1 MKRNFKFCLY
11 FILFFATGFQ
21 TKAQQLTPGSVA
33 FIAFQSDQPIA
44 FAFVNLVDIQPGTQI
59 SFTDNKW
66 GYNHLVLSEQT
77 VIWTSPDTVLPVGTI
92 VRLRDNGSP
101 NMQVTGAGT
110 TSGRLYI
117 MGGQGDQIFAYNG
130 PQDDPSFIAGISNS
144 NWQPTCDS
152 LTFFQFRTCLPSPL
166 VNGQTAVSFTNT
178 QAYNVDNGY
187 LAITPFDATGPEM
200 LSIINNINYW
210 YLDNGAGA
218 TWDNWP
224 DWNSGSTQPFAS
236 PINFTAS
243 EISVTE
249 GGALGTITLHIETP
263 QFTPQTVILNV
274 LEFPGI
280 TSTDYAT
287 TPPSFGSLNLEIP
300 ANTQDF
306 SFTVQALIDGFAEL
320 DETVTFVI
328 ASVSGGLV
336 TGNQD
341 AIAVTIINT
350 DQNFGQI
357 SFVED
362 TVWVTEGSAPGSI
375 VMNINPAT
383 PATFNV
389 IVEATD
395 GAGISTDYFTT
406 PANFSGQLLLQTTAN
421 SPFLSF
427 TATPYNDTQIEAD
440 EYVTFTI
447 TLVSPAGLQIGNA
460 SSVVMVIKDNDNIPA
475 FTIPRLVINELNAF
489 NTDYADENNQ
499 FDDWIEL
506 YNNDTVTVSIAGY
519 HITNNIDSPVL
530 FTIPSISSQTTM
542 PPASFKILWADQ
554 NTSQGPLHLNFT
566 LNPTG
571 GFVGL
576 FAPDGESLVDATNYP
591 AMAPG
596 QTFGRFLDGNDNWKK
611 LYYPTPG
618 APNSDSIP
626 LGVYTPASEMGNQ
639 QLSLFPNPA
648 NEYLNVVKPGAA
660 FNGGAVISIVD
671 LTGREVNAS
680 SIELT
685 SGKSWKISTV
695 NLAHGCYMVVVR
707 SKDSVSTALFNKE

>member
-1 MKRNFKFCLY
+1 MKRNFTFSLS
-11 FILFFATGFQ
+11 FILFFATGFRA
-21 TKAQQLTPGSVA
+21 KAQELIPGSIA

-44 FAFVNLVDIQPGTQI
+44 FAFVNLVDLQPGTQI

-77 VIWTSPDTVLPVGTI
+77 VTWTSPDTVLPVGSI
-92 VRLRDNGSP
+92 VKLRENGSP
-101 NMQVTGAGT
+101 EMQVTGAGT

-117 MGGQGDQIFAYNG
+117 MGGQGDQIFAYTG
-130 PQDDPSFIAGISNS
+130 PQNDPSFIAGISNS

-152 LTFFQFRTCLPSPL
+152 LSFFQFRTCLPAPL
-166 VNGQTAVSFTNT
+166 VNGQTAISFTTT
-178 QAYNVDNGY
+178 QAFNVDNGY

-200 LSIINNINYW
+200 LSIINNANYW
-210 YLDNGAGA
+210 YLENNSGAA
-218 TWDNWP
+218 WESWP

-243 EISVTE
+243 EITVTE
-249 GGALGTITLHIETP
+249 GGSLGTITLHLNAP

-287 TPPSFGSLNLEIP
+287 SPPSSGSLALEIP

-306 SFTVQALIDGFAEL
+306 SFTFQALIDGFAEL
-320 DETVTFVI
+320 DENVTFEIV
-328 ASVSGGLV
+328 SVSGGLIP
-336 TGNQD
+336 GNED
-341 AIAVTIINT
+341 AMSVTITNT

-357 SFVED
+357 SFAAD
-362 TVWVTEGSAPGSI
+362 TILVTEGSVAGNI
-375 VMNINPAT
+375 VMNIDPAT
-383 PATFNV
+383 PAQFNV

-406 PANFSGQLLLQTTAN
+406 PANFSGQLLLMTAAN
-421 SPFLSF
+421 SPVLTF

-447 TLVSPAGLQIGNA
+447 TIVSPAGLQIGNA

-475 FTIPRLVINELNAF
+475 FVIPRLVINELNAF

-506 YNNDTVTVSIAGY
+506 YNNDSITVNIAGY
-519 HITNNIDSPVL
+519 HVTNNIDSPVL
-530 FTIPSISSQTTM
+530 FTIPPITAQTTM
-542 PPASFKILWADQ
+542 APSSFKILWADQ
-554 NTSQGPLHLNFT
+554 NTSQGPLHINFT
-566 LNPTG
+566 LSPTG

-596 QTFGRFLDGNDNWKK
+596 QTFGRYLDGNDNWKK
-611 LYYPTPG
+611 LFYPTPG

-626 LGVYTPASEMGNQ
+626 LGVYSPGTEMRNQ

-648 NEYLNVVKPGAA
+648 NDYLNVVKPGAPLKD
-660 FNGGAVISIVD
+660 GSVVSVMD
-671 LTGREVNAS
+671 LQGRLINAG
-680 SIELT
+680 SIEF
-685 SGKSWKISTV
+685 SKGKSWKIATGE
-695 NLAHGCYMVVVR
+695 LAPGCYMIVIR
-707 SKDSVSTALFNKE
+707 SKDSVSTALFNKQ